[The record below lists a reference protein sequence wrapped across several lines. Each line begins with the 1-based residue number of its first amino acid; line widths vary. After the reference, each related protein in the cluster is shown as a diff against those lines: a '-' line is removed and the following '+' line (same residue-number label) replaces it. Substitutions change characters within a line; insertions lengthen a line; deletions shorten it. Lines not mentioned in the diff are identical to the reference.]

1 MTGSKP
7 IFALRWP
14 MLLGLFS
21 LLVLVGGFGSW
32 ATFSSLSGAIIAS
45 GQIEVEKNRQVVQHP
60 DGGVVA
66 EIVVEEGELVQRD
79 AVLVRLDPIAEQS
92 EMSIIEGQLFE
103 MMARRGRLEAE
114 RDALSKISFD
124 PRLARQASKD
134 PEVAELMLG
143 QKRLFEARGASID
156 HRSEQLAKQGEQV
169 QNQIEGLTA
178 QQTALSI
185 QLELTEE
192 ELKNQQTLFDRGL
205 AQATKLLG
213 LKRAAAQLYG
223 QIGDLTAR
231 TAQASVRITELN
243 VEIDALQTQRREKA
257 ISDLRDQQF
266 RFLELEERHRALQQ
280 KLARM
285 DIRAPVSGIVYG
297 LAVHA
302 PRSVIRPADPV
313 LFLIPQDRP
322 LVIAARIEP
331 IHVDQ
336 IFLGQEVALRFS
348 ALDQRTTPE
357 LFGTVTL
364 ISADAFQD
372 QNGQQPYYRAEII
385 LRDGELARLPPG
397 ITLIPGMPVD
407 AFIRTAERSPLNYF
421 LKPLS
426 DYFIR
431 AFRET

>member
-1 MTGSKP
+1 
-7 IFALRWP
+7 
-14 MLLGLFS
+14 ML
-21 LLVLVGGFGSW
+21 
-32 ATFSSLSGAIIAS
+32 
-45 GQIEVEKNRQVVQHP
+45 
-60 DGGVVA
+60 
-66 EIVVEEGELVQRD
+66 
-79 AVLVRLDPIAEQS
+79 
-92 EMSIIEGQLFE
+92 
-103 MMARRGRLEAE
+103 
-114 RDALSKISFD
+114 
-124 PRLARQASKD
+124 
-134 PEVAELMLG
+134 
-143 QKRLFEARGASID
+143 
-156 HRSEQLAKQGEQV
+156 
-169 QNQIEGLTA
+169 NQIEGLAA

-192 ELKNQQTLFDRGL
+192 ELTNQQTLFDRGL
-205 AQATKLLG
+205 AQAAKLLD
-213 LKRAAAQLYG
+213 LKRAAAQLHG

-231 TAQASVRITELN
+231 TAQASVRITELI

-348 ALDQRTTPE
+348 ALDQRSTPE

-385 LRDGELARLPPG
+385 LRDGELARLPPE

>member
-1 MTGSKP
+1 
-7 IFALRWP
+7 
-14 MLLGLFS
+14 MLLGFVS

-66 EIVVEEGELVQRD
+66 KILVKEGDFIQRD

-103 MMARRGRLEAE
+103 MMARHGRLVAE
-114 RDALSKISFD
+114 RDALAEIVFD
-124 PRLARQASKD
+124 KRLLNRAATH
-134 PEVAELMLG
+134 PEVDELMQG
-143 QKRLFEARGASID
+143 QHRLFEARRSSIN
-156 HRSEQLAKQGEQV
+156 HQSEQLEKQKEQV
-169 QNQIEGLTA
+169 QNQITGLAA
-178 QQTALSI
+178 QRRALGI
-185 QLELTEE
+185 QLALTED

-205 AQATKLLG
+205 TQAAKVLDP
-213 LKRAAAQLYG
+213 KRTAAQLSG
-223 QIGDLTAR
+223 QIGDLSAR
-231 TAQASVRITELN
+231 SAQAGARITELN
-243 VEIDALQTQRREKA
+243 IQLDALQTQRREQA

-285 DIRAPVSGIVYG
+285 DIKAPVSGIVYG
-297 LAVHA
+297 LVVHA

-313 LFLIPQDRP
+313 LYLIPQDRP

-331 IHVDQ
+331 IHIDQ

-348 ALDQRTTPE
+348 ALDQRNTPE
-357 LFGTVTL
+357 LYGIVTI

-372 QNGQQPYYRAEII
+372 QKGQEPFYRAEIV
-385 LRDGELARLPPG
+385 LRDGELERLPPG
-397 ITLIPGMPVD
+397 LTLIPGMPVE
-407 AFIRTAERSPLNYF
+407 AFIRTAARSPLNYF

-426 DYFIR
+426 NYFIR
-431 AFRET
+431 AFRKT

>member
-1 MTGSKP
+1 
-7 IFALRWP
+7 

-21 LLVLVGGFGSW
+21 LLVLIGGFGSW

-79 AVLVRLDPIAEQS
+79 AVLVRLDPSAEQS
-92 EMSIIEGQLFE
+92 EMAIIEGQLFE

-124 PRLARQASKD
+124 PRLAHQASKD
-134 PEVAELMLG
+134 PEVAELMQG
-143 QKRLFEARGASID
+143 QKRLFEARRASID
-156 HRSEQLAKQGEQV
+156 HQSEQLAKQREQV
-169 QNQIEGLTA
+169 LNQIEGLAA

-192 ELKNQQTLFDRGL
+192 ELTNQQTLFDRGL
-205 AQATKLLG
+205 AQAAKLLD
-213 LKRAAAQLYG
+213 LKRAAVQLHG

-336 IFLGQEVALRFS
+336 IFLGQEVAFRFS
-348 ALDQRTTPE
+348 ALDQRSTPE

-385 LRDGELARLPPG
+385 LRDGELARLPPE